1 MLENTTKK
9 IDLAKNLSQALG
21 YSNSFSKKLVEDL
34 IDIFIKNIK
43 TDDLNLKNIGRFKI
57 VDKKERIGRNPRTK
71 EEFIISSR
79 KSIVFK
85 PSKKILNYLDKSL

>member
-1 MLENTTKK
+1 MLENNTKK
-9 IDLAKNLSQALG
+9 IDLAKNLSQSLG

-43 TDDLNLKNIGRFKI
+43 NDDLNLKYIGRFKI

-79 KSIVFK
+79 KSIIFK